1 MKKTLSLAVLILLIW
16 NQPSFAESNWF
27 NQKPTQSQPVE
38 PVGPKVGDAI
48 PIPKTVDPQT
58 NQSAAV
64 LLKQPCDRADKMFA
78 VLKQHRELLLFTGE
92 GVTFGM
98 QGQPY
103 NGALMFF
110 INQDTG
116 SWTALQVYKD
126 NMACMIFNG
135 KQFQPYT
142 GKQPDYGSTN

>member
-64 LLKQPCDRADKMFA
+64 LLKQPCD
-78 VLKQHRELLLFTGE
+78 
-92 GVTFGM
+92 
-98 QGQPY
+98 
-103 NGALMFF
+103 
-110 INQDTG
+110 
-116 SWTALQVYKD
+116 
-126 NMACMIFNG
+126 G